1 MSSENGGSGPADKD
15 AFPRHQVRLP
25 GFIGE
30 EPVGLGTVV
39 TRATSYLGMTPCDG
53 CERRAALLDRWLA
66 LTGSRK
72 GR

>member
-1 MSSENGGSGPADKD
+1 MSLANGGGEAADKG

-30 EPVGLGTVV
+30 EPVGLGEVV

-53 CERRAALLDRWLA
+53 CKRRAAVLNRWIA
-66 LTGSRK
+66 FTGSP
-72 GR
+72 